1 MEHELEALDKVLA
14 AYSDE
19 KVKEVRL
26 SLKERRGGDISLE
39 EIEKSLRENELTSIA
54 DDLKDNLEKS
64 KYVTVQLY
72 LPYIILCM
80 L

>member
-64 KYVTVQLY
+64 KYVTV
-72 LPYIILCM
+72 
-80 L
+80 